1 MDEPNQLSEEGVGKI
16 VLGVVHPRTERRKM
30 AKAIGEGEI
39 PLLLPSELTKHDPN
53 IGPHVLSIRRTRRRP
68 RQSLPPLP
76 CGTPLSQ
83 RQPWPR
89 KQFAIYCG
97 IEASFHFIN
106 QERAE
111 AGCVK
116 MIETKILNELKIC
129 IFSLA
134 FIHSQQKQTSL
145 LLDSSSIV
153 GCMLEYI
160 HFAERSEGGWLDI
173 VMEVGEKWCEEE
185 QMEALSRTPR
195 TRPRPRCIEGEREGF
210 VFLAFFPSIGRSP
223 RFNIPD
229 NGYKSTF
236 RPFNLPYIHRTIH
249 PSTSLHSRPLPHLPH
264 PKAYIWTGWREF

>member
-1 MDEPNQLSEEGVGKI
+1 MTQISD
-16 VLGVVHPRTERRKM
+16 RTY
-30 AKAIGEGEI
+30 
-39 PLLLPSELTKHDPN
+39 P
-53 IGPHVLSIRRTRRRP
+53 
-68 RQSLPPLP
+68 QSLPPLP
-76 CGTPLSQ
+76 CGTLLSQ

-89 KQFAIYCG
+89 KPFTIYCG
-97 IEASFHFIN
+97 IAAGFHFIN

-185 QMEALSRTPR
+185 QMEALSRAR
-195 TRPRPRCIEGEREGF
+195 RVRGYEAEAALDRGERERGGF
-210 VFLAFFPSIGRSP
+210 VFLAFFPPIRRSP

-264 PKAYIWTGWREF
+264 PKAYIWTGWREC